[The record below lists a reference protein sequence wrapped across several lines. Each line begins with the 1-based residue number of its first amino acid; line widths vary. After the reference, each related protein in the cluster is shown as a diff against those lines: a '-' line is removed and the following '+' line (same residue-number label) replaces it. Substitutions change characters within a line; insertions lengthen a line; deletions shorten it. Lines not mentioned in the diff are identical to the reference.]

1 VSDAQRDLVAD
12 TKNVWL
18 GPVQLAPGISKF
30 NAWTFLFAAFACVA
44 LNSFLSIIMPYILNV
59 NIGLP
64 TGEQGRVAGDLV
76 FYGELVLISLSG
88 VLGAWSDQYGRRV
101 VLVVGMLVLSVG
113 YVALGYASSVA
124 QLIAIR
130 MFATVGIAAV
140 TVMITTIQV
149 DYPSKES
156 LGKMVGFTG
165 IAIGIGAVMIGV
177 LFTRLP
183 DWYAGMGYAPLAA
196 SRLTMFTMTGCCVLT
211 ALILRAGLVGGPP
224 PQVGKKQP
232 LKLLLAQGAQAA
244 RNKPEL
250 VLAYCCA
257 FVGRAD
263 LVVVGTFY
271 SLWLTQA
278 GIAAGMGADEAAKTA
293 GGMFALVMTAA
304 LLWAPV
310 LGWLNDRLDRTLVM
324 SIALLLALIGY
335 CTMGLLGD
343 PLGPWLIPASIILGI
358 GQISVTL
365 ASNTLVGQEA
375 PGEFRGAVV
384 GTFSV
389 FGAAGIL
396 FVTSVGGRMYD
407 GIGPEAPFIMIG
419 LLNGL
424 LAMYGWWLWRR
435 KKLVSDSIV
444 PG

>member
-1 VSDAQRDLVAD
+1 MSSSTDREAGGIRF
-12 TKNVWL
+12 
-18 GPVQLAPGISKF
+18 GPVWLAPGISKL
-30 NAWTFLFAAFACVA
+30 NAWAFLFAAFASIA
-44 LNSFLSIIMPYILNV
+44 LNSFLSIIMPYVLNV

-88 VLGAWSDQYGRRV
+88 FIGAWSDQYGRRA
-101 VLVVGMLVLSVG
+101 VLVIGLLLLGMG
-113 YVALGYASSVA
+113 YIALGYASNVP

-130 MFATVGIAAV
+130 MFATLGIAAV

-149 DYPSKES
+149 DYPQRES

-177 LFTRLP
+177 VFTRLP
-183 DWYAGMGYAPLAA
+183 DWYAGAGYAPLEA
-196 SRLTMFTMTGCCVLT
+196 SRLTMLTMTGLCVVT
-211 ALILRAGLVGGPP
+211 AIVLRVGLVGGPP
-224 PQVGKKQP
+224 PQVREKQP
-232 LKLLLAQGAQAA
+232 LKLLLAQGIQAA
-244 RNKPEL
+244 RGNPKL
-250 VLAYCCA
+250 LLAYGCA

-263 LVVVGTFY
+263 LIVVGTFY

-310 LGWLNDRLDRTLVM
+310 LGWLNDRMDRTLVM
-324 SIALLLALIGY
+324 SISLLLALIGY
-335 CTMGLLGD
+335 CVMGVLGD
-343 PLGPWLIPASIILGI
+343 PLGPWLIPASIVLGI
-358 GQISVTL
+358 GQMSVTL
-365 ASNTLVGQEA
+365 ASNTLIGQEA
-375 PGEFRGAVV
+375 PPEFRGAVV

-407 GIGPEAPFIMIG
+407 GIGPAAPFVMIG
-419 LLNGL
+419 LLNGVL
-424 LAMYGWWLWRR
+424 GLWGWWLYRR
-435 KKLVSDSIV
+435 TRSVSEARI
-444 PG
+444 